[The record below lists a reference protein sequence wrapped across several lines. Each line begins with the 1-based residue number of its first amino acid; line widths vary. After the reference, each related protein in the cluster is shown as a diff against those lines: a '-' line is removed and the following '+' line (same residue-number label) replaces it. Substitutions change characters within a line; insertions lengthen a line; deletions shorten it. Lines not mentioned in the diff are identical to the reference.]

1 MAINIRDEMLLSTQ
15 FDKIRPKTKQKSEI
29 RSSNRFVRAKLTSGI
44 VEQNKSK
51 VLVGGQDIV
60 DPLVTMPF
68 KGSFKHKSQK

>member
-44 VEQNKSK
+44 VEQNQSK

-60 DPLVTMPF
+60 DTLVTMPF